1 MLDKY
6 FNFRGSKFEDT
17 ERKTPPCGM
26 WGKEESVILLST
38 LKQPKYLGSHLY

>member
-17 ERKTPPCGM
+17 ERKTP